1 MSFLILRKWCIPK
14 VCDTHQTH
22 NQNEMSKTSHDGFMY
37 IYNTWVYVYES
48 MFSELVT
55 RYLPHI
61 RPKLLFDR
69 AAFLTLSKG
78 IKR

>member
-1 MSFLILRKWCIPK
+1 
-14 VCDTHQTH
+14 
-22 NQNEMSKTSHDGFMY
+22 MSKTSHDGFIY